1 MRAPARRGRQ
11 FISCK
16 GGRRL
21 PLSAVFGLTAG
32 VLGVLFFLLPGVRF
46 SGYLLLGIACGCL
59 VWRILDRY
67 SQFYRIIKIC
77 KVLYLSGI
85 CALLL
90 VLSGLEF
97 QVLRASGGDDPNT
110 PVSAVIVLGAG
121 VNGTT
126 PSLSLQTRI
135 DAAAAYLKEHPHIPT
150 VLSGGKGSGEQISEA
165 EAMRRGLTARGIR
178 EDRLWLEDQSA
189 TTAENFYNSVK
200 VLADHGLD
208 PADPVAVVTN
218 DFHLYRAK
226 LLAERNGMAEPVG
239 IPAKLPWWWLSVN
252 YCVREAFATVKT
264 LLFS

>member
-11 FISCK
+11 FSSYK
-16 GGRRL
+16 GGRRF
-21 PLSAVFGLTAG
+21 PLSAVFGLAAG

-59 VWRILDRY
+59 VWQILDRY
-67 SQFYRIIKIC
+67 SHFYKIIKLC
-77 KVLYLSGI
+77 KALYLASI
-85 CALLL
+85 CVLLL
-90 VLSGLEF
+90 VLSSLEI
-97 QVLRASGGDDPNT
+97 QVLRASGGDDTDT

-121 VNGTT
+121 VNGET

-135 DAAAAYLKEHPHIPT
+135 DAAAAYLKAHPRAPAI
-150 VLSGGKGSGEQISEA
+150 LSGGKGSGERISEA
-165 EAMRRGLTARGIR
+165 EAMRHGLLAQGIR

-189 TTAENFYNSVK
+189 TTAENFRNSVR
-200 VLADHGLD
+200 VLTDHGLD

-226 LLAERNGMAEPVG
+226 LLAERNGMAETVG
-239 IPAKLPWWWLSVN
+239 IPAELPWWWLSVN
-252 YCVREAFATVKT
+252 YFVREAFATVKT